1 MRAQMLTPP
10 ALLRPPLLSRLHS
23 RAPASWLCACA
34 RLPRRSRE
42 RSLGRARGRS
52 WHERSGALAAG
63 VTQKPPGSRRGRKTG
78 LARAARS
85 GSVRG
90 WCLRPRASLGR
101 ELALAVALGGGSGSR
116 AGAAGAAAPRRT
128 CLPARPG
135 SLPLRGQQA
144 QDTEFPGVVVRP
156 IGEFR
161 SSIDYQYQL
170 LRCNVDLLKIIQ
182 LGLTFTNEK
191 GEYPSGINTWQFN
204 FKFNLTED
212 MYSQDS
218 IDLLANS
225 GLQFQKHEEEG
236 IDTLHFAELLM
247 TSGVVLCDNVK
258 WLSFH
263 SGYDFGYMVK
273 LLTDSRLPEEEHEF
287 FHILNLFFPSIY
299 DVKYLMKSCKNLK
312 GGLQEVADQLDLQ
325 RIGRQHQAGSDS
337 LLTGMAFFRMK
348 ELFFEDSIDDAKYCG
363 RLYGLGTGVAQK
375 QNEDVDSAQEKMS
388 ILAIISNMQQ

>member
-1 MRAQMLTPP
+1 MKRENI
-10 ALLRPPLLSRLHS
+10 LLESTLGSSTSNLILRKDWTQQPN
-23 RAPASWLCACA
+23 
-34 RLPRRSRE
+34 RE
-42 RSLGRARGRS
+42 WNKES
-52 WHERSGALAAG
+52 
-63 VTQKPPGSRRGRKTG
+63 QKVKS
-78 LARAARS
+78 
-85 GSVRG
+85 
-90 WCLRPRASLGR
+90 
-101 ELALAVALGGGSGSR
+101 
-116 AGAAGAAAPRRT
+116 
-128 CLPARPG
+128 
-135 SLPLRGQQA
+135 
-144 QDTEFPGVVVRP
+144 
-156 IGEFR
+156 
-161 SSIDYQYQL
+161 
-170 LRCNVDLLKIIQ
+170 LLK
-182 LGLTFTNEK
+182 
-191 GEYPSGINTWQFN
+191 NTYR
-204 FKFNLTED
+204 ED

-388 ILAIISNMQQ
+388 ILAIINNMQQ

>member
-1 MRAQMLTPP
+1 MRKA
-10 ALLRPPLLSRLHS
+10 ALGT
-23 RAPASWLCACA
+23 RAPIS
-34 RLPRRSRE
+34 
-42 RSLGRARGRS
+42 
-52 WHERSGALAAG
+52 
-63 VTQKPPGSRRGRKTG
+63 
-78 LARAARS
+78 LARSIPGADPGQEKSA
-85 GSVRG
+85 GS
-90 WCLRPRASLGR
+90 
-101 ELALAVALGGGSGSR
+101 
-116 AGAAGAAAPRRT
+116 GAAAAAAAAAAPGG
-128 CLPARPG
+128 LYPPARKPALCGPSYSG
-135 SLPLRGQQA
+135 SDQPTAYPLTESAESDLPNFFKMPAALVENSQVICEVWASNLEEEMRKIREIVLSYSYIA
-144 QDTEFPGVVVRP
+144 MDTEFPGVVVRP

-388 ILAIISNMQQ
+388 ILAIINNMQQ

>member
-1 MRAQMLTPP
+1 MEGRVQEGGGMRG
-10 ALLRPPLLSRLHS
+10 
-23 RAPASWLCACA
+23 
-34 RLPRRSRE
+34 E
-42 RSLGRARGRS
+42 SLGCRPLGKGGG
-52 WHERSGALAAG
+52 EGEP
-63 VTQKPPGSRRGRKTG
+63 Q
-78 LARAARS
+78 
-85 GSVRG
+85 
-90 WCLRPRASLGR
+90 CLRPLPFPSISPPSFPPFLCGTPRLAKPGPCHGMPAALVENSQVICEVWASNLEEEMRKIR
-101 ELALAVALGGGSGSR
+101 EIVLSYSYIAM
-116 AGAAGAAAPRRT
+116 
-128 CLPARPG
+128 
-135 SLPLRGQQA
+135 
-144 QDTEFPGVVVRP
+144 
-156 IGEFR
+156 
-161 SSIDYQYQL
+161 
-170 LRCNVDLLKIIQ
+170 

-375 QNEDVDSAQEKMS
+375 QNEDVDSTQEKMS
-388 ILAIISNMQQ
+388 ILALINNMQQ